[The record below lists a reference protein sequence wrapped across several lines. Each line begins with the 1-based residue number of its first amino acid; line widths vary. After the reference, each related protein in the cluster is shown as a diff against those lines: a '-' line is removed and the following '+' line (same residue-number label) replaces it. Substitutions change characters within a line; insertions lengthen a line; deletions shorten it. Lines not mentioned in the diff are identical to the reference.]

1 MSQFRSIF
9 TAFGLALCFSLSAHA
24 LPVDPKI
31 AISVAPLPLK
41 PGSLSVGEATLE
53 RTLSGTTLKTQ
64 AAFRVTFT
72 NNTTNSLNR
81 VFFRGDLNS
90 DSTTGLAFSEVN
102 PDPTT
107 STSCV
112 TTGANDVNCAPNNPT
127 KALAPGDSLSFIGV
141 VDVPNNGSYVD
152 LAWVAGGDEGQ
163 GGGNGC
169 CDRIGTT
176 RIELVDSTLSATY
189 KSQLSSFLKVA
200 PTAGNSKTFFTGDLA
215 VSTDNDGW
223 TTTVK
228 VPGFVG
234 FSTIEID
241 EGVSDSC
248 SSIAV
253 SGGCFRT
260 DLKIPT
266 FLLTGNDVLE
276 ITIRWDRKYFNLG
289 GYKPENLRLRYSPTN
304 EDGSLGTEIEVGL
317 CGASGPTKDVPC
329 MPVPPKK
336 LSGSDTSI
344 KELIGD
350 LEFKV
355 WAKNNGRY
363 AQ

>member
-1 MSQFRSIF
+1 MSQFRTIF
-9 TAFGLALCFSLSAHA
+9 AAFGLALCFSLSAHS
-24 LPVDPKI
+24 LPADPKTEV
-31 AISVAPLPLK
+31 SVVPLPLK
-41 PGSLSVGEATLE
+41 PGSSSVGEATLE

-72 NNTTNSLNR
+72 NKTTNSLNR
-81 VFFRGDLNS
+81 VFFQGDLNT
-90 DSTTGLAFSEVN
+90 DSTTGLTFSEVI

-107 STSCV
+107 SCV
-112 TTGANDVNCAPNNPT
+112 ITGANDVNCVPNNLT
-127 KALAPGDSLSFIGV
+127 KTLAPGKSLSFIGV
-141 VDVPNNGSYVD
+141 VDVPGNGSYID
-152 LAWVAGGDEGQ
+152 LAWLVGGDEGQ

-169 CDRIGTT
+169 CNKSGTT

-234 FSTIEID
+234 LSTIEID
-241 EGVSDSC
+241 EGFSDSC
-248 SSIAV
+248 SPIAV

-260 DLKIPT
+260 DLKIPD
-266 FLLTGNDVLE
+266 FLLSGSDVLE

-289 GYKPENLRLRYSPTN
+289 GYKAENLRLRYSPTN

-317 CGASGPTKDVPC
+317 CGTGGPTKDIPC